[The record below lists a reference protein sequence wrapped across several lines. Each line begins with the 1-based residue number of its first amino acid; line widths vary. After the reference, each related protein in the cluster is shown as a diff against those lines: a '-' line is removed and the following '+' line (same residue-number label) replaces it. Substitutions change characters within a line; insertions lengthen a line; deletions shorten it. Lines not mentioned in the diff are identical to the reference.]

1 MKKRRIVLL
10 VVLVML
16 AFGAA
21 FPFCRA
27 AYQMKHYL
35 KVEGVTCSPP
45 FCKGGGGFPLSPLLR

>member
-27 AYQMKHYL
+27 AYHMKQYL
-35 KVEGVTCSPP
+35 KVDNYK
-45 FCKGGGGFPLSPLLR
+45 F